1 MKYNMSVTLETLV
14 EDVETEEEAL
24 REFYIFLYDK
34 RTLQM
39 ADIDIEEV
47 EDAA

>member
-1 MKYNMSVTLETLV
+1 MKYNVSVTLEMLV

-24 REFYIFLYDK
+24 DEFNIWLYDK
-34 RTLQM
+34 RTLQQ

-47 EDAA
+47 EEDA